1 MRSAVFLAA
10 ISLLSAAAIGRDL
23 KTVGETV
30 FKNITITK
38 KDATGLEITHDDGVI
53 FLDFRNL
60 AEAERTEFG
69 YEPTAYLAGLKQ
81 KAAIEQRRR
90 EQALAAHHAKVERAK
105 AQAADERAWKTHS
118 MDAPLPPYVP
128 TNQTGLEY
136 TVDSPGFRYGP
147 YDYYGRG
154 FSNAIP
160 PNLGGPV
167 PYVVSPYAPYP
178 YYYGPTWGPTI
189 IRRR

>member
-1 MRSAVFLAA
+1 MRSAAFLAA
-10 ISLLSAAAIGRDL
+10 ISLLSVAAFGRDL
-23 KTVGETV
+23 KTVGGTV
-30 FKNITITK
+30 FKNITINK
-38 KDATGLEITHDDGVI
+38 KDATGLEISHDDGVI

-60 AEAERTEFG
+60 AEAERKEFG
-69 YEPTAYLAGLKQ
+69 YDPTTYVAGLKQ
-81 KAAIEQRRR
+81 KAEAEQRRR
-90 EQALAAHHAKVERAK
+90 EQALAAQQARAARAR
-105 AQAADERAWKTHS
+105 AQALEGRS
-118 MDAPLPPYVP
+118 SDAPLPPYVP
-128 TNQTGLEY
+128 TNQTGVEY
-136 TVDSPGFRYGP
+136 TIDSPGFRFGP

-160 PNLGGPV
+160 PRQGGPV